1 MDFKILM
8 TVLFAFNFAHHMALN
23 KMTQDILD
31 MNGNISSQ
39 NKSLTMI
46 FEQLH
51 VMDGIVSDTF
61 KNLKFVKE
69 QTDAIHLRMS
79 AYENTI

>member
-1 MDFKILM
+1 M
-8 TVLFAFNFAHHMALN
+8 TVLFVFNVAHHMALN
-23 KMTQDILD
+23 KMRQDILD
-31 MNGNISSQ
+31 IHANISSQ
-39 NKSLTMI
+39 NKSLTSI

-51 VMDGIVSDTF
+51 VMDGIVSNTF
-61 KNLKFVKE
+61 NNLKFVKE